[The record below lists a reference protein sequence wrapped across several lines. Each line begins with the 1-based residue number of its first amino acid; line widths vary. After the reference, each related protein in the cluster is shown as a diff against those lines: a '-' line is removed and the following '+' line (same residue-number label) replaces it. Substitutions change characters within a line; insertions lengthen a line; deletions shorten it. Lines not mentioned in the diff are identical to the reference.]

1 MKNIMS
7 NNHRKQH
14 LISPYE
20 VAVSQLKKA
29 AKIMNLEK
37 DYFEILKK
45 PARVLTVNFPVN
57 MDDGSI
63 KVFTGYRV
71 HHNDARGPSKGGI
84 RYSPYVSLEEVMA
97 LSMWMTWKTAVVGL
111 PFGGAKG
118 GVCCDPSKM
127 SEKELCRLTRRFTYA
142 ILNMIGPERD
152 IPAPDVN
159 TNPDTMAKIMD
170 TYSMIKGYSIP
181 EVVTG
186 KPIQLGGSRGRLEAT
201 GRGVY
206 FSVLEALKYKK
217 MSLKNCTVAIQGF
230 GNVGSNFARIMY
242 ENGAK
247 IVAIS
252 DMWGGIRN
260 DSGIDIPKL
269 IEYVKNNKK
278 VVDFP
283 NSSPISNK
291 DILELNVDIL
301 APCAIEN
308 QITED
313 NAHNISAKIIA
324 EGANGPTTPEADKIL
339 FSEGVFLIPD
349 ILCNAGGVT
358 VSYLEWVQGLE
369 RFSWSETEVNRKLE
383 RVMVQA
389 FNEVLSKYHSLNKI
403 CDMRTAAHIL
413 AIQKVVEATKLRGI
427 FP

>member
-1 MKNIMS
+1 MS